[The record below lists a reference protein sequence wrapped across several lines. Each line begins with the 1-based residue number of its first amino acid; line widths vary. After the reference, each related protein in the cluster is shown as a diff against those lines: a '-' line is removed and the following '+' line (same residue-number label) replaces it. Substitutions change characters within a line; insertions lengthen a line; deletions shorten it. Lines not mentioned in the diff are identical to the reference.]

1 MFDLNPSR
9 LWLLWTMVLLFL
21 LLELIGLF
29 HKRLR
34 AYFNAHSKLWN
45 GIDLWLCIWV
55 LFLADQYMAW
65 WWAAV
70 LSLGCTIFFS
80 ILMSRKKK

>member
-1 MFDLNPSR
+1 MFDFNPSS

-21 LLELIGLF
+21 LLVLIGLF

-34 AYFNAHSKLWN
+34 AYFNAHPKLWN
-45 GIDLWLCIWV
+45 GIDLWLSIWV

-65 WWAAV
+65 WWAVA
-70 LSLGCTIFFS
+70 LSLGCTIFFD
-80 ILMSRKKK
+80 IMMGRKKE

>member
-1 MFDLNPSR
+1 MIDLNPSR
-9 LWLLWTMVLLFL
+9 LWLLWVVTLLLL
-21 LLELIGLF
+21 LLEIIGLF

-34 AYFNAHSKLWN
+34 AYFNAHPKLWN

-65 WWAAV
+65 WWAAA

-80 ILMSRKKK
+80 ILMGRKKK